1 MSDVLNRTF
10 SSFRCV
16 GWVLEKSGLVQDED
30 GKWKPCP
37 MQIEDAERDEYQ
49 DGKPTGKKIPC
60 KRLNG
65 TVVIKHKNRC
75 STKINV
81 SIYSK
86 NADGSPN
93 NRWAMAEGIA
103 EWVPITDPNRTEA
116 AIADYVAMQGQIRG
130 KWSTN
135 REGKAVCYV
144 QYDATNRCERVN
156 PEENDPGMS
165 VEGVFYV
172 KRIAPETRRVNG
184 EDEETGRAKLDLV
197 FVNGSGEI
205 FNFPAVIAD
214 DGKGTVDLMLENL
227 EAGDTLRAKFREMFT
242 VVTPGGNKK
251 NNTRKLPSANMKKVK
266 GEETANGYTRAEMV
280 YLEGDLIN
288 EPTEDTMIDD
298 EGNEVPVES
307 DWIDP
312 AVMKKALALL
322 KTKKA
327 ELEKKEGTAKAQK
340 ASNISRQLEKEKNAS
355 NKSRNTRKPP
365 KTEDYE
371 DTLMDDDEPP
381 FDTEEEP
388 NFEEEF

>member
-10 SSFRCV
+10 SSFCCV
-16 GWVLEKSGLVQDED
+16 GWVLEKFSRKQDENE
-30 GKWKPCP
+30 KWVKCP
-37 MQIEDAERDEYQ
+37 MKIVDSERDEYK
-49 DGKPTGKKIPC
+49 DGKPTGNKIPC
-60 KRLNG
+60 QRLNG
-65 TVVIKHKNRC
+65 TIVIKHKNRC
-75 STKINV
+75 STQVNV
-81 SIYSK
+81 NIYSK

-93 NRWAMAEGIA
+93 NRWAMAEKIA
-103 EWVPITDPNRTEA
+103 EWVPITDSERTEA

-130 KWSTN
+130 NWSTN
-135 REGKAVCYV
+135 KEGKAVCYV
-144 QYDATNRCERVN
+144 QYDANNRCERVN

-172 KRIAPETRRVNG
+172 KRIAPEIRRVNG

-205 FNFPAVIAD
+205 FDFPAIVAD
-214 DGKGTVDLMLENL
+214 DGKGTVDLMLENV
-227 EAGDTLRAKFREMFT
+227 EAGDTLKAKFREMFT

-251 NNTRKLPSANMKKVK
+251 NNIRKLPSANMKKMK

-280 YLEGDLIN
+280 YLEGGLIY
-288 EPTEDTMIDD
+288 EPTEETMIDD

-312 AVMKKALALL
+312 AVMKEALILL
-322 KTKKA
+322 KQKKA
-327 ELEKKEGTAKAQK
+327 ELEKKSGTSKAQK

-365 KTEDYE
+365 KNEDYE
-371 DTLMDDDEPP
+371 DVLMDDDEPP
-381 FDTEEEP
+381 FDAEEEP
-388 NFEEEF
+388 DFEQEF

>member
-1 MSDVLNRTF
+1 M
-10 SSFRCV
+10 
-16 GWVLEKSGLVQDED
+16 
-30 GKWKPCP
+30 P
-37 MQIEDAERDEYQ
+37 MVHLTIVDSE
-49 DGKPTGKKIPC
+49 
-60 KRLNG
+60 
-65 TVVIKHKNRC
+65 
-75 STKINV
+75 
-81 SIYSK
+81 
-86 NADGSPN
+86 
-93 NRWAMAEGIA
+93 
-103 EWVPITDPNRTEA
+103 RTEA

-130 KWSTN
+130 NWSTN
-135 REGKAVCYV
+135 KEGKAVCYV
-144 QYDATNRCERVN
+144 QYDANNRCERVS
-156 PEENDPGMS
+156 PEENDSGMS

-205 FNFPAVIAD
+205 FDFPAIIAD

-227 EAGDTLRAKFREMFT
+227 EAGDTLKAKFREMFT

-251 NNTRKLPSANMKKVK
+251 NNTRKLPSANMKKMK

-280 YLEGDLIN
+280 YLEGELID
-288 EPTEDTMIDD
+288 EPTEDTMIDN

-327 ELEKKEGTAKAQK
+327 ELEKREGTVKAQK

-355 NKSRNTRKPP
+355 NKSRNTRKLP
-365 KTEDYE
+365 KNEDYE
-371 DTLMDDDEPP
+371 DVLMDDEPP
-381 FDTEEEP
+381 FDAEEELD
-388 NFEEEF
+388 FEKEF